1 MSENTPHD
9 ENPHDDRTEVVPPPP
24 PPPAEPAEPVSATE
38 APEAAAAPPPPA
50 DAPPAG
56 AVPPPPPGAAG
67 QPQQYGP
74 PQYGPPGAQTGAT
87 AAPLSPQEEKTW
99 GMLSHVIG
107 AVAMVRHAG
116 VLGFVGS
123 LIIYVL
129 YKDRGPFVRAHAA
142 NSLNI
147 QITTGIG
154 VVISFLLMFVLIGFV
169 TIFLVAIWALVMHII
184 GAIKANNGEWWDPPL
199 VPKFVR

>member
-9 ENPHDDRTEVVPPPP
+9 DTPHDDRTEVVPPPP
-24 PPPAEPAEPVSATE
+24 PPPAAEPVEPAQ
-38 APEAAAAPPPPA
+38 AAAPPPPPPPSGA
-50 DAPPAG
+50 DGPGAG
-56 AVPPPPPGAAG
+56 AVPPPPPGAG
-67 QPQQYGP
+67 QQQYATP
-74 PQYGPPGAQTGAT
+74 APGTMT

-107 AVAMVRHAG
+107 AVAMVASAG

-123 LIIYVL
+123 LVIYLL

-147 QITTGIG
+147 QITTAIAASSL
-154 VVISFLLMFVLIGFV
+154 SFVRSSFVLIGFL
-169 TIFLVAIWALVMHII
+169 TLFLVRIWALVMHII

>member
-9 ENPHDDRTEVVPPPP
+9 ETPHDDRTEVVPPPP
-24 PPPAEPAEPVSATE
+24 PPPAEPAG
-38 APEAAAAPPPPA
+38 APEAAAPPPPPPPA
-50 DAPPAG
+50 GPPPAG

-67 QPQQYGP
+67 QPPQYGP
-74 PQYGPPGAQTGAT
+74 PQYGPPGAVAGTT
-87 AAPLSPQEEKTW
+87 PAPLSPQEEKTW

-107 AVAMVRHAG
+107 AVAMVVTSG

-154 VVISFLLMFVLIGFV
+154 VVVSFLLMFVLIGFV
-169 TIFLVAIWALVMHII
+169 TIFLVGIWALVMHII

-199 VPKFVR
+199 VPKFVS